1 MTLYRYNTE
10 YAKIE
15 AIEVVRETKNYLIGN
30 YNNKEIYINN
40 KTLKVR
46 GENFYL
52 SFKDEKLE
60 NAIKRKIVNRDVD
73 SLISRLTDNNNK
85 ATRRYNMTLEDVTE
99 IKEALERVVRKIEE
113 NN

>member
-1 MTLYRYNTE
+1 MTLYRYDTE
-10 YAKIE
+10 YARIE
-15 AIEVVRETKNYLIGN
+15 TIEVVRETKNYLIGN

-60 NAIKRKIVNRDVD
+60 NAIKRKIVNREID
-73 SLISRLTDNNNK
+73 SLISSLTDNKNR
-85 ATRRYNMTLEDVTE
+85 ATRRYNMTLKEVTE
-99 IKEALERVVRKIEE
+99 IKKMLEETVRKIKE